1 MPARICSAV
10 AAAAMAAMIA
20 MPASAGDFRLT
31 SPDMPDGRMPAAQ
44 VLSAAYG
51 FGCDGGN
58 RSPALTW
65 EGAPTGTRSF
75 VLTAHDPDAPTGIG
89 WTHWVVA
96 NIPADAQGLDTGAS
110 GNAARLPAGAVETR
124 TDFGVPG
131 YGGACPPEGREHRY
145 VFTLTALGIE
155 ALPVATPDAM
165 PALIGFFANAHAL
178 GKAVLEV
185 RYGR

>member
-1 MPARICSAV
+1 MPARICFAV
-10 AAAAMAAMIA
+10 AAAAMAAMIT

-51 FGCDGGN
+51 YGGN

-65 EGAPTGTRSF
+65 EGAPAGARSF
-75 VLTAHDPDAPTGIG
+75 VLTVHDPDAPTGIG

-110 GNAARLPAGAVETR
+110 GNTARLPAGAVETR

-131 YGGACPPEGREHRY
+131 YGGACPPAGTEHRY
-145 VFTLTALGIE
+145 VFTLTALGVE
-155 ALPVATPDAM
+155 TLKVATPEAM
-165 PALIGFFANAHAL
+165 PALIGFFANANAL